1 MKEQK
6 VKEKRKKVEDRVQ
19 MLEHKVERH
28 SKQIA
33 KLFNKTETT
42 DIKLDKIVLTLNQ
55 IRFTFY
61 GAVGYYAISELGLVT
76 ALKFV

>member
-1 MKEQK
+1 M
-6 VKEKRKKVEDRVQ
+6 EDRVK

-42 DIKLDKIVLTLNQ
+42 DLKLDKIVLTLNQ

-61 GAVGYYAISELGLVT
+61 GAVGYYAISEFGLMS